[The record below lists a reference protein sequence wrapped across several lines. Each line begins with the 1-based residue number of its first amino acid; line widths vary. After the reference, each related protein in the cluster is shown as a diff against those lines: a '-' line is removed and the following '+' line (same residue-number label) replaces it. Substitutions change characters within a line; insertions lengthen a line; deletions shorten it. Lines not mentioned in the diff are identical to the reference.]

1 MAKPHQWNDPGMV
14 TNTSELISL
23 LASCVASTGTSAVG
37 LAGVMNTGGNTV
49 LSEDTLVPFGLFLAG
64 LAFTSTLIWKVA
76 SHKAATEMK
85 LKELEKKVERL
96 ERSDKEK

>member
-1 MAKPHQWNDPGMV
+1 
-14 TNTSELISL
+14 
-23 LASCVASTGTSAVG
+23 
-37 LAGVMNTGGNTV
+37 MNTGEDTV
-49 LSEDTLVPFGLFLAG
+49 LSEGTLIPFGLFLAG

-96 ERSDKEK
+96 ERSNREK